1 MIPERYRDVM
11 LDQLVGGP
19 AKYVDKA
26 RRFVREFSAKEAKGI
41 YIHSESRGVGKSHLA
56 VCVMK
61 GLVMEGKVRGQ
72 VSFFNFPKLVD
83 VLTESEKHEDHQY
96 QTWRLRLERSSVFVL
111 DDLSCARQV
120 AWKYETAYEV
130 INELYERKRTVIF
143 TSNVALGSL
152 GDYFGPM
159 GWTIISR
166 IRGMC
171 PYQWDVTGTGGPDDD
186 FRRRS

>member
-1 MIPERYRDVM
+1 MIPERYQDVT
-11 LDQLVGGP
+11 LDQLMGGP
-19 AKYVDKA
+19 AGYVDKA
-26 RRFVREFSAKEAKGI
+26 RQFVDGFSTKEARGV
-41 YIHSESRGVGKSHLA
+41 YVHSGSRGVGKSHLA
-56 VCVMK
+56 VCLLK
-61 GLVMEGKVRGQ
+61 GLVMEGKVGGQ

-83 VLTESEKHEDHQY
+83 VLTETERHEDHQY
-96 QTWRLRLERSSVFVL
+96 QSWSLRLERSSVFVL

-120 AWKYETAYEV
+120 AWKHETGYEV

-152 GDYFGPM
+152 GDCFGAL

-186 FRRRS
+186 FRRRT